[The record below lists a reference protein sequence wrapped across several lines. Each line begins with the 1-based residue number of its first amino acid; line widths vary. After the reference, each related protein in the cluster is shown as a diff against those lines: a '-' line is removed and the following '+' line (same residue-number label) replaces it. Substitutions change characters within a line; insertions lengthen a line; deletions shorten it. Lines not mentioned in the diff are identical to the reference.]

1 MLVQNRPDWSQVLWQ
16 IRKPLAFDIGFAL
29 LISVTQEYHWF
40 SIPAAPGTTVSLI
53 GAGLG
58 MILGFRT
65 NSAYQRW
72 WEARILWGELVNSSR
87 TLARQ
92 VLAYTPE
99 RRVAE
104 RVIFGQIAFVHALRC
119 HLRGEDPSIEL
130 PGRLAPEEIPPVT
143 AQSNIPSALLQIMQ
157 RRITAAADSGYLSE
171 FRLSLLDQTLRT
183 LTSTLGG
190 CERIKNT
197 PLPRQY
203 DYFPEIFIY
212 LYCLIV
218 PLSIVQDVGLMTPV
232 FTGVVA
238 FIFLALNRIG
248 KNLEDPFDSVVYGT
262 PMLAI
267 SRTIE
272 INLLEQLGEARIPAA
287 VVATDGVLT

>member
-1 MLVQNRPDWSQVLWQ
+1 MLIQNRLDWREVLWQ

-29 LISVTQEYHWF
+29 LISIAQEFHWLL
-40 SIPAAPGTTVSLI
+40 IPAAPATTVSLI

-104 RVIFGQIAFVHALRC
+104 RVVFSQIAFVHALRR
-119 HLRGEDPSIEL
+119 HLRDEDPSIEL
-130 PGRLAPEEIPPVT
+130 PGRLAPEEIPSVT
-143 AQSNIPSALLQIMQ
+143 AQSNIPSALLQTMQ
-157 RRITAAADSGYLSE
+157 RRITSAADSGCLTE
-171 FRLSLLDQTLRT
+171 FRLTLIDQTLRA
-183 LTSTLGG
+183 LTNTLGG

-232 FTGVVA
+232 FTGILT
-238 FIFLALNRIG
+238 FIFLSLNRIG
-248 KNLEDPFDSVVYGT
+248 KNLEDPFDSIAYGT

-287 VVATDGVLT
+287 VEATDGVLS